1 MTIRVEVWS
10 DVVCPWCYLGKRRLE
25 RAVAESGADATVVH
39 RSYQLDPGA
48 TTVQPTA
55 TMLAEKYRLGAD
67 QVDAMQRE
75 MEARAAADG
84 LEYHLDGQLS
94 GNTFDAHRLLH
105 LAADRDRQDA
115 MAERLFRAH
124 FTEQRSVFDAASLT
138 DLAAEVGLDRAEVA
152 GALAGD
158 DYAEAV
164 QEDIAQ
170 ARAYGVTGVP
180 FFVFDDRIG
189 VSGAQPVELL
199 RTALEQAAAPV

>member
-25 RAVAESGADATVVH
+25 RAVQESGADATVVH

-48 TTVQPTA
+48 TTVRPTA

-67 QVDAMQRE
+67 QVDTMQRE

-138 DLAAEVGLDRAEVA
+138 DLAGEVGLDTAEVA
-152 GALAGD
+152 AALAGD
-158 DYAEAV
+158 DYTEAV
-164 QEDIAQ
+164 QADIAQ

-180 FFVFDDRIG
+180 FFVFDARIG